1 MVRQSEQQRKALKTL
16 IFNTHI
22 LCKAL
27 TYQNDTLYRL
37 NELNAL
43 QGKKTKNMEEKILIY
58 QDKEVID
65 NAIFDY
71 RKAKA
76 ATQKI
81 VDVLKK
87 HKIETDMDLVVA
99 LINRETSVSSLVGVD
114 NDNQDLPEALKKVIH
129 DDNIQVIQEINA
141 AINEAE
147 IMFNQNMIYGVDLNK
162 LLLINGLISIS
173 DEALQEAEDRGSV
186 YTDNENRKLIY
197 EQALAAKKALEELQ
211 VSLNNSNGG
220 KSLLAITPPN
230 CCGLLVVQRNGE
242 IEIMNQLFE
251 NIL

>member
-1 MVRQSEQQRKALKTL
+1 
-16 IFNTHI
+16 
-22 LCKAL
+22 
-27 TYQNDTLYRL
+27 
-37 NELNAL
+37 
-43 QGKKTKNMEEKILIY
+43 
-58 QDKEVID
+58 
-65 NAIFDY
+65 
-71 RKAKA
+71 
-76 ATQKI
+76 
-81 VDVLKK
+81 
-87 HKIETDMDLVVA
+87 MDLVVA
-99 LINRETSVSSLVGVD
+99 STNRITSVSSLVEVD
-114 NDNQDLPEALKKVIH
+114 NDEQALPKTLNKAIH
-129 DDNIQVIQEINA
+129 YQNTRVSQEFTA

>member
-1 MVRQSEQQRKALKTL
+1 
-16 IFNTHI
+16 
-22 LCKAL
+22 
-27 TYQNDTLYRL
+27 
-37 NELNAL
+37 
-43 QGKKTKNMEEKILIY
+43 MEEKILIY
-58 QDKEVID
+58 QDKEVISY
-65 NAIFDY
+65 AISDY
-71 RKAKA
+71 KKAKA
-76 ATQKI
+76 ATQKV
-81 VDVLKK
+81 VDVLIK

-99 LINRETSVSSLVGVD
+99 LINRETSASSLIG
-114 NDNQDLPEALKKVIH
+114 NNNYSQGLPEALKKIIH
-129 DDNIQVIQEINA
+129 DSNIQVIQEINE

-242 IEIMNQLFE
+242 IEMRSVLFG
-251 NIL
+251 NIH